1 MIKEEIQKYDS
12 ILNKDLCDCF
22 DYYNSRQAE
31 EIEFDI
37 KQTNSFNENL
47 EVLFDL
53 DMNIPK
59 NPYFQFFIN
68 YMNCSFKEKYYY
80 LLVIKYLKII
90 IPKDQIINLYTL
102 MNYLKVEYNMDG
114 LSSEINY
121 NNIKNNIKN
130 RLTNINAKNIL
141 KYSLKA
147 LEANCISEIK
157 DIKSHIEET
166 NEDKSYKI

>member
-1 MIKEEIQKYDS
+1 
-12 ILNKDLCDCF
+12 
-22 DYYNSRQAE
+22 
-31 EIEFDI
+31 
-37 KQTNSFNENL
+37 
-47 EVLFDL
+47 
-53 DMNIPK
+53 MNIPK

-157 DIKSHIEET
+157 DIKNHIEEA
-166 NEDKSYKI
+166 NEDK